1 MDALAGDEMT
11 RWDFL
16 RRGLEWL
23 EEEELLRIPD
33 DGLARADCESRAE
46 ALGLGVLDASSNDYL
61 GYAQCPVS
69 RETTSEFGT
78 GSGASRLIHG
88 TRPVHRELE
97 MELSDWMHREATL
110 LFASGYAANL
120 GLLSSVPQENDLIVS
135 DALNHASIIDGCR
148 LSRADVRVIPH
159 LDADALK
166 EVLHQEAHRRRCWVV
181 TESYFSMDG
190 DTPNLPAMRTL
201 CDTYGAHLIVDEAH
215 ALGVFGPE
223 GAGLC
228 RRYGVEPDIMV
239 GTFGKAVG
247 GQGAFVC
254 SDNLV
259 RTWLW
264 NKARSF
270 IYSTATS
277 PILAGYVLKNV
288 RRVRADDLARAQLSR
303 LSTLFRNKLKAEG
316 VPVLAGSHGPI
327 IPIILGGSERAQSA
341 VEHLSHLGILVQ
353 AIRPPTVGTGLA
365 RIRLTLQA
373 SFSPSEIDRLAQ
385 GVIVTCAQS

>member
-1 MDALAGDEMT
+1 MGVAGDEMT

-16 RRGLEWL
+16 ERGLQRLAGEA
-23 EEEELLRIPD
+23 LLRIPD
-33 DGLARADCESRAE
+33 DGLARAECESRAVV
-46 ALGLGVLDASSNDYL
+46 LGLSVLDASSNDYL
-61 GYAQCPVS
+61 GYAHSPVS
-69 RETTSEFGT
+69 RETTPELGA

-97 MELSDWMHREATL
+97 VELSNWMQREATL

-120 GLLSSVPQENDLIVS
+120 GLLSAVPQEEDLIIS

-148 LSRADVRVIPH
+148 LSRAAVRVIPH
-159 LDADALK
+159 LDTDALK
-166 EVLHQEAHRRRCWVV
+166 EVLHQEAHRCRCWVV

-190 DTPNLPAMRTL
+190 DTPNLRAMRTL

-215 ALGVFGPE
+215 ALGVFGPN
-223 GAGLC
+223 GAGIC
-228 RRYGVEPDIMV
+228 RQYGVEPDILV
-239 GTFGKAVG
+239 GTFGKAIG
-247 GQGAFVC
+247 GQGAFVS

-277 PILAGYVLKNV
+277 PILARHILENV
-288 RRVRADDLARAQLSR
+288 ERVRADDLARTKLSQF
-303 LSTLFRNKLKAEG
+303 STLFRNRLNASG

-327 IPIILGGSERAQSA
+327 IPIILGSSERAQLA
-341 VEHLSHLGILVQ
+341 TEHLSHLGILVQ
-353 AIRPPTVGTGLA
+353 AIRPPTVGNGLA

-373 SFSPSEIDRLAQ
+373 SFSPSEIDRIAQ
-385 GVIVTCAQS
+385 GVILTCARS